1 MFVPSVFVELESLAY
16 MVIRLVE
23 KVHIPCVSMFFV
35 QMYSLFDPGTLPF
48 QVVHLSGG
56 LVSTAE

>member
-1 MFVPSVFVELESLAY
+1 MPRGSTF
-16 MVIRLVE
+16 LV
-23 KVHIPCVSMFFV
+23 S
-35 QMYSLFDPGTLPF
+35 MYSLADLETSPF

>member
-1 MFVPSVFVELESLAY
+1 M
-16 MVIRLVE
+16 
-23 KVHIPCVSMFFV
+23 HIPCVSMFFV
-35 QMYSLFDPGTLPF
+35 QMYSRFDPEALPF